1 MDTPEVVQRVMDYI
15 GGKQPTLFAQK
26 IFTAS
31 DVNRQQNR
39 LLIPQEDVNNL
50 ILPQLSEVE
59 RANLLAGLALKLY
72 TSPGWDFTILLS
84 CRHTGGLVLR
94 GSQWTMLLNNAN
106 IQLGD
111 RVQIWSF
118 RNAYDNELCLVIAKN
133 NAA

>member
-1 MDTPEVVQRVMDYI
+1 MDMPEVVQRVMDYI
-15 GGKQPTLFAQK
+15 GGKQPRLFAQK
-26 IFTAS
+26 ILTAS

-39 LLIPQEDVNNL
+39 FLIPHEDVNNL

-59 RANLLAGLALKLY
+59 RANLLVGLELKLY

-84 CRHTGGLVLR
+84 CRQAGGLVLR
-94 GSQWTMLLNNAN
+94 GSQWTMLLNNVD
-106 IQLGD
+106 LRRGD

-118 RNAYDNELCLVIAKN
+118 RDAHQNELCLAIAKN

>member
-1 MDTPEVVQRVMDYI
+1 MPEVVQGVMDYI

-26 IFTAS
+26 ILTAS

-39 LLIPQEDVNNL
+39 FLIPQEDVNNL
-50 ILPQLSEVE
+50 ILPKLSQVE

-72 TSPGWDFTILLS
+72 TSPGWDFTIFLS

-94 GSQWTMLLNNAN
+94 GRQWTMLLNNAN

-118 RNAYDNELCLVIAKN
+118 RNAQDNELCLVIAKN